1 VLGRIEQMLWIK
13 GHFNGKAVV
22 LDEPASL
29 AIGQP
34 VRVLVDS
41 EPVVQ
46 SAEPA
51 RPSRFGFAK
60 GMFEMRDDFNDPLDE
75 FAEYR

>member
-1 VLGRIEQMLWIK
+1 MSQVASIK
-13 GHFNGKAVV
+13 GHFDGRWVV

-46 SAEPA
+46 TAKPD

-60 GMFEMRDDFNDPLDE
+60 GMFEMREDFNDPLDE